1 MNNFYS
7 HYFPNRVE
15 IKKLWAGKVEKS
27 EKVEKMENCPIFKFQ
42 KIIKNRK

>member
-1 MNNFYS
+1 M
-7 HYFPNRVE
+7 
-15 IKKLWAGKVEKS
+15 KKLWAGKVEKS